1 MNVKSCLM
9 SWFLCMVV
17 AESYSFPPMS
27 RLSRSSRKLHLCYS
41 AANCECHYWWVYMF
55 LFFFLYRSVYSNW
68 VALLARPYHHWLR
81 WTTAGTEAQLV
92 FGPCIWKKRWKGGG
106 SDPSH
111 QKDTVVLWQRVDWA
125 PTCMIHYEV
134 TNISGERVK
143 VHTCTCGFKR
153 TGPLGVRMFLEN
165 VHLIRRF
172 LLR

>member
-106 SDPSH
+106 VQIQVTRKTRSSCDKGWIELRHVWFITKSRISQEKGSRYTH
-111 QKDTVVLWQRVDWA
+111 VRVGSREPD
-125 PTCMIHYEV
+125 H
-134 TNISGERVK
+134 
-143 VHTCTCGFKR
+143 
-153 TGPLGVRMFLEN
+153 
-165 VHLIRRF
+165 
-172 LLR
+172 